1 MAKISLRSYI
11 REIDSLVDQERF
23 DEAIAHCR
31 HILSQFPKHID
42 TYRLLAKAYL
52 ERNQNSNA
60 ADIFQRVLSAIPDD
74 FVSHI
79 GMSLIREEEG
89 NLKAAVTHMERAFE
103 KQPYNNAIQ
112 EEIRRLYGKRDGV
125 EPSKVRLTQG
135 ALARMYLKGGLFSQ
149 GISELRSAISE
160 QPQRFDLKTLLA
172 EAYQEA
178 DHMGKAIEVA
188 STILKKFPF
197 NLTSNRILANTLKT
211 HDHPEEMA
219 ICRKRLYA
227 LSPYEAYVSEH
238 APTAEDVPDRAIEIE
253 RLDRSDYQ
261 QDFDIKPGEGVD
273 WATAFSKEP
282 EVQAKEAEEPV
293 PDWLAGEPDEDEVSQ
308 ESMSG
313 EESLSVPDQ
322 DSQKSEK
329 TSDVMEIED
338 EIEEEPVPD
347 WLAGEPDED
356 EISQESMTGEESL
369 SIPDQDSQKSEK
381 TSDEMEIEEEVEEE
395 PVPSWL
401 AGAAEEGADIE
412 SGQADEIIPEQ
423 ESSPPEDF
431 DKEED
436 MIYERDEEPVPD
448 WLAGKSDEDEPRE
461 EEITTSEETPSRSD
475 QETLTPSE
483 DYEEQEES
491 GTDRMEEA
499 SIPDW
504 MSEVGWEPSEGEIG
518 EPEEIYEEGMGHED
532 DLEPADIPEWLQ
544 QQTPTGTEAE
554 PPESPSREEP
564 DTSEDQA
571 TSAEKPPDDLF
582 QREDKDQDNIPA
594 WLTEEDI
601 DEPQPTSEIASE
613 QEPLST
619 EISPEREGFEEG
631 QKNTPEREI
640 EDFPAWLR
648 DIKSDEDEQE
658 TTVAWLNNLPDEPP
672 LRDED
677 ISALE
682 GEDFLESQSTIESME
697 DLNEPSWIKDL
708 SKASPSQETELDHE
722 ESEEPVFPDLPF
734 DSSTEE
740 VSTDKAGEKQDD
752 ESPEVSWEETAD
764 DFEEDPISKF
774 EMGEGLVSDQ
784 MGEKEESFPDWLAE
798 LDEEEPPQE
807 ARMDSELTEK
817 QAAEISEGTS
827 DMAPESALPE
837 PFSETMDEEQDI
849 QDWLEEEEEAQQP
862 GVSED
867 EPISEIQDSTTD
879 ERSHPTYPPEGEP
892 ASEEEEEIPDWM
904 GEVEPA
910 ERPESSAMD
919 ADEGKE
925 DTITS
930 DADQESETFPKKSD
944 LEEEEET
951 LAWLESLAERQ
962 GAEEDSFVTSAEQRA
977 DVKPPEIE
985 EEEIPEEMEEEI
997 PEAEMPDWLSELEPE
1012 KTDEMDKFEETHPE
1026 KEPPQKI
1033 TGETDQE
1040 REKSEEETLPD
1051 WLAEL
1056 ETKDKE
1062 TVFEDQEQVE
1072 QDFEEQITK
1081 PGTQTSEEPIP
1092 TTDENGE
1099 ELPEWLGELEREEEK
1114 DTEAAHIPPEEEE
1127 IQSTPSLEAAE
1138 DEEIVPPISGFD
1150 EDKDEDE
1157 AWLDSLSLSTDLEGE
1172 ETISPRE
1179 TSEEMPSQP
1188 DAEDL
1193 QEGLIAKKEEEVE
1206 TEDEEEEADWLAD
1219 LETADDQA
1227 REFISAE
1234 DAPESDESPESSFSE
1249 GMLKRLG
1256 EEEELE
1262 ESVSVDEEEKVPDWL
1277 VDFKEEE
1284 DPQETAVLWLRNF
1297 VEKGEDVDV
1306 KEEIRQYTDELD
1318 SDEIPEWMEDLQK
1331 EEDPT
1336 STAMLWLD
1344 KLENERRVAEVQK
1357 QEIQQEDTEDE
1368 TDWIAELEKE
1378 QERLKSE
1385 KSFEE
1390 TDDFDVDEGGW
1401 LADLEREES
1410 TASEKETKTPF
1421 SEESDAE
1428 EIAPDEEETP
1438 PWMLATS
1445 PLEGDLLTGDLTQDD
1460 QEEIPEW
1467 LSGET
1472 DAEQE
1477 IEEVEGQAEDDEYQ
1491 WLSAYKEEETSH
1503 EEKLDIN
1510 AAAISQLES
1519 ILGIS
1524 YQIAEGIVSYR
1535 ELNGP
1540 FEKIED
1546 LRDVPEIKD
1555 NQTIEILRSEVTLR
1569 VPESAVPEE
1578 KEYPKEEEKKSQP
1591 EEVSVVEDALENAR
1605 NMMASGGIDEALSIY
1620 ENMIEEK
1627 EKIEEVIDDLSEAT
1641 YEHPMNVSIIKT
1653 LGDAYMSIDKLQ
1665 EALDAYSKAED
1676 LLR

>member
-42 TYRLLAKAYL
+42 TYRLLGKAYL

-89 NLKAAVTHMERAFE
+89 NLKAAVSHMERAFE

-149 GISELRSAISE
+149 GISELRSALSE
-160 QPQRFDLKTLLA
+160 QPQRFDLRTLLA

-253 RLDRSDYQ
+253 RLDKSDFQ

-273 WATAFSKEP
+273 WAAAFSKEP
-282 EVQAKEAEEPV
+282 EVQAKEAEEAEEPV
-293 PDWLAGEPDEDEVSQ
+293 PDWLAGETDEDESPQ
-308 ESMSG
+308 ESITND
-313 EESLSVPDQ
+313 ESLSVQ
-322 DSQKSEK
+322 DKEPQKAEK
-329 TSDVMEIED
+329 TSGAMETED

-347 WLAGEPDED
+347 WLAG
-356 EISQESMTGEESL
+356 
-369 SIPDQDSQKSEK
+369 
-381 TSDEMEIEEEVEEE
+381 
-395 PVPSWL
+395 
-401 AGAAEEGADIE
+401 AAEDRTDIKA
-412 SGQADEIIPEQ
+412 GQPDEIIPDQ
-423 ESSPPEDF
+423 EPSPPEEPDM
-431 DKEED
+431 EED
-436 MIYERDEEPVPD
+436 MKHEKEEEPVPD
-448 WLAGKSDEDEPRE
+448 WLAGDADEGEPRE
-461 EEITTSEETPSRSD
+461 EEFSPSEEALSISD
-475 QETLTPSE
+475 QETLQPSE
-483 DYEEQEES
+483 ESIDQEKS
-491 GTDRMEEA
+491 DTDEMEEA
-499 SIPDW
+499 PIPGW
-504 MSEVGWEPSEGEIG
+504 MSEVGWEPSDGEIG
-518 EPEEIYEEGMGHED
+518 EPEDIYEESMEQD
-532 DLEPADIPEWLQ
+532 DELEPADIPEWLQ
-544 QQTPTGTEAE
+544 QQTPTAAETE
-554 PPESPSREEP
+554 PPEAPSREEP
-564 DTSEDQA
+564 DAPDDQVP
-571 TSAEKPPDDLF
+571 SAEKQSDDLS
-582 QREDKDQDNIPA
+582 QREDMDQDDIPA

-601 DEPQPTSEIASE
+601 DKPQTTSEVSSEEEPTSTATPPVREDFEEE
-613 QEPLST
+613 QE
-619 EISPEREGFEEG
+619 
-631 QKNTPEREI
+631 KTPESGT

-648 DIKSDEDEQE
+648 DIKSDEDKQE

-677 ISALE
+677 IAALE
-682 GEDFLESQSTIESME
+682 GEDFLESETRIESVD
-697 DLNEPSWIKDL
+697 DLNEPDWIKNL
-708 SKASPSQETELDHE
+708 SKTPPPQETELDHE
-722 ESEEPVFPDLPF
+722 EIEEPEFPDLPF

-740 VSTDKAGEKQDD
+740 ALTDEAGEKRD
-752 ESPEVSWEETAD
+752 EEPSEVSWEETPEE
-764 DFEEDPISKF
+764 FEEDPISKF

-798 LDEEEPPQE
+798 LDEEKPQQE
-807 ARMDSELTEK
+807 AMPDTELPEEKAADGSEDV
-817 QAAEISEGTS
+817 S
-827 DMAPESALPE
+827 DMTTE
-837 PFSETMDEEQDI
+837 PSLSKPVSETMEQEQEI
-849 QDWLEEEEEAQQP
+849 QEWLEEEDEEAQQP
-862 GVSED
+862 GVSKD
-867 EPISEIQDSTTD
+867 EPISESQDSTT
-879 ERSHPTYPPEGEP
+879 EEISTPTYPTEGKP
-892 ASEEEEEIPDWM
+892 FPEEEEDIPDWM
-904 GEVEPA
+904 GDLEPA
-910 ERPESSAMD
+910 ERPESAAID
-919 ADEGKE
+919 ADEDKE
-925 DTITS
+925 DAMTS
-930 DADQESETFPKKSD
+930 DVEQETEPFPQKSD
-944 LEEEEET
+944 LEEDET

-985 EEEIPEEMEEEI
+985 EEDIPEDMEEEI
-997 PEAEMPDWLSELEPE
+997 SEAEMPDWLSELEPE
-1012 KTDEMDKFEETHPE
+1012 KKDEVEEFQETHPDEGATQKDTVETGLE
-1026 KEPPQKI
+1026 KEK
-1033 TGETDQE
+1033 T
-1040 REKSEEETLPD
+1040 EEETLPD
-1051 WLAEL
+1051 WLSEL
-1056 ETKDKE
+1056 ETKEKE
-1062 TVFEDQEQVE
+1062 EVFEDQEPEDQDNKEQVSK
-1072 QDFEEQITK
+1072 QSM
-1081 PGTQTSEEPIP
+1081 QTSEQPIP
-1092 TTDENGE
+1092 TTE
-1099 ELPEWLGELEREEEK
+1099 ETEEALPEWLGELEKEEEK
-1114 DTEAAHIPPEEEE
+1114 DIEDTQTPSEGEETETIPSLKATEEEEE
-1127 IQSTPSLEAAE
+1127 I
-1138 DEEIVPPISGFD
+1138 PPISGFD
-1150 EDKDEDE
+1150 KDIEEDE
-1157 AWLDSLSLSTDLEGE
+1157 AWLDSLSLSQESDIE
-1172 ETISPRE
+1172 EAISPRE
-1179 TSEEMPSQP
+1179 TSEEVPPQP
-1188 DAEDL
+1188 DGEDL
-1193 QEGLIAKKEEEVE
+1193 QEGFITKKEERVEKKEEE
-1206 TEDEEEEADWLAD
+1206 EEEAADWLAD

-1227 REFISAE
+1227 REFMAAE
-1234 DAPESDESPESSFSE
+1234 DAPEIAEPSDSSFSE

-1262 ESVSVDEEEKVPDWL
+1262 ESVPVDEEEKVPDWL

-1331 EEDPT
+1331 DEDPT

-1344 KLENERRVAEVQK
+1344 KLESEQRDAEAQK
-1357 QEIQQEDTEDE
+1357 QEIEEDKDDE

-1378 QERLKSE
+1378 QERLESE
-1385 KSFEE
+1385 KTFEE

-1410 TASEKETKTPF
+1410 VPSEKDTKTPF
-1421 SEESDAE
+1421 SEETDFE
-1428 EIAPDEEETP
+1428 EKESDEEETP

-1472 DAEQE
+1472 EAEQE
-1477 IEEVEGQAEDDEYQ
+1477 AEEVEGQAEDDEYQ
-1491 WLSAYKEEETSH
+1491 WLSAYKDEKTTQK
-1503 EEKLDIN
+1503 EKLNIN
-1510 AAAISQLES
+1510 VAAISQLES

-1546 LRDVPEIKD
+1546 LKDVPEIKD

-1578 KEYPKEEEKKSQP
+1578 KDYPKEEEKKSQP
-1591 EEVSVVEDALENAR
+1591 EEVSDVEDTLENAR
-1605 NMMASGGIDEALSIY
+1605 NMMASGEIDEALSIY

-1627 EKIEEVIDDLSEAT
+1627 EKIEEVIDELSEAT

>member
-178 DHMGKAIEVA
+178 NHMGKAIEVA

-253 RLDRSDYQ
+253 RLDRTDFQ

-273 WATAFSKEP
+273 WATAFSNEP

-293 PDWLAGEPDEDEVSQ
+293 PDWLAGEPDEDE
-308 ESMSG
+308 
-313 EESLSVPDQ
+313 
-322 DSQKSEK
+322 
-329 TSDVMEIED
+329 T
-338 EIEEEPVPD
+338 
-347 WLAGEPDED
+347 
-356 EISQESMTGEESL
+356 SQESMTGEDSP
-369 SIPDQDSQKSEK
+369 SIPDQESQKSEK
-381 TSDEMEIEEEVEEE
+381 TSDEMEIEEEIEEE
-395 PVPSWL
+395 PVPDWL
-401 AGAAEEGADIE
+401 AGAAEDGDDIE
-412 SGQADEIIPEQ
+412 SGEAEKSIPDQ
-423 ESSPPEDF
+423 GSSPPEDF

-436 MIYERDEEPVPD
+436 MEYERDEEPVPD
-448 WLAGKSDEDEPRE
+448 WLAGKTDEDEPRE
-461 EEITTSEETPSRSD
+461 EDITTSEETPSSSD
-475 QETLTPSE
+475 QETLEPGE

-499 SIPDW
+499 SIPGW

-518 EPEEIYEEGMGHED
+518 EPEEIYEEGIGHED

-544 QQTPTGTEAE
+544 QQTPTGAEAAPAE
-554 PPESPSREEP
+554 APSMEEP
-564 DTSEDQA
+564 DTPEDQV

-582 QREDKDQDNIPA
+582 QQEDKDQDNIPA

-613 QEPLST
+613 QEPPST
-619 EISPEREGFEEG
+619 EAPPVREGFEEG
-631 QKNTPEREI
+631 QKKTPEREI
-640 EDFPAWLR
+640 EDFPAWLK
-648 DIKSDEDEQE
+648 DIKSDEDKQE
-658 TTVAWLNNLPDEPP
+658 TTVAWLNNLPEEPP

-682 GEDFLESQSTIESME
+682 GEDFLESQSTVEPME

-722 ESEEPVFPDLPF
+722 VSEEPVFPDLPF

-740 VSTDKAGEKQDD
+740 VLTDEAGEKPD
-752 ESPEVSWEETAD
+752 EGSSEVSWEETPD

-784 MGEKEESFPDWLAE
+784 LGEKEESFPDWLAE
-798 LDEEEPPQE
+798 LDEEEPQQE
-807 ARMDSELTEK
+807 EIMDSELPEEE
-817 QAAEISEGTS
+817 AAEISESTS
-827 DMAPESALPE
+827 DMAPESSLPE
-837 PFSETMDEEQDI
+837 PFSDKMDEEQDI
-849 QDWLEEEEEAQQP
+849 QAWLEEEEEAQQP
-862 GVSED
+862 GISKD

-879 ERSHPTYPPEGEP
+879 ERSHPTYPTEGEP
-892 ASEEEEEIPDWM
+892 SSEDEEEIPDWM

-910 ERPESSAMD
+910 ERSESAAMD
-919 ADEGKE
+919 AVEEKE

-930 DADQESETFPKKSD
+930 DAVQEPEPFPEKAD
-944 LEEEEET
+944 LEEEET

-985 EEEIPEEMEEEI
+985 EEEMPEEREEEI
-997 PEAEMPDWLSELEPE
+997 SEAEMPDWLSELEPE
-1012 KTDEMDKFEETHPE
+1012 KTDEVEKFEETHPE
-1026 KEPPQKI
+1026 EGPPQKI
-1033 TGETDQE
+1033 TGETVQE
-1040 REKSEEETLPD
+1040 MEKTEDEALPD

-1062 TVFEDQEQVE
+1062 TVFEDQDHVD
-1072 QDFEEQITK
+1072 QDFEEQISK
-1081 PGTQTSEEPIP
+1081 PSTQASEEPIP
-1092 TTDENGE
+1092 TTEETRE
-1099 ELPEWLGELEREEEK
+1099 ELPEWLGELEKQEEK
-1114 DTEAAHIPPEEEE
+1114 ETEATHIPPEEEE
-1127 IQSTPSLEAAE
+1127 IQPTPSLEGAE
-1138 DEEIVPPISGFD
+1138 DEEVIPPISGFD
-1150 EDKDEDE
+1150 EDIDEDE
-1157 AWLDSLSLSTDLEGE
+1157 AWLASLSLSTELEGE

-1179 TSEEMPSQP
+1179 TSEEMPPRP
-1188 DAEDL
+1188 DTEEA
-1193 QEGLIAKKEEEVE
+1193 QEGFVPEKKEKVE
-1206 TEDEEEEADWLAD
+1206 TEDEEEADWLAD

-1234 DAPESDESPESSFSE
+1234 DAPESDESPGSSFSE

-1256 EEEELE
+1256 EEEEPE
-1262 ESVSVDEEEKVPDWL
+1262 ESVSVDEDEKVPDWL

-1344 KLENERRVAEVQK
+1344 KLENERRAAEVQK
-1357 QEIQQEDTEDE
+1357 QEIQKEDTDDE

-1410 TASEKETKTPF
+1410 SASEKETKTPF
-1421 SEESDAE
+1421 SEESDSE
-1428 EIAPDEEETP
+1428 VKGPDEEETP

-1472 DAEQE
+1472 EAEQKV
-1477 IEEVEGQAEDDEYQ
+1477 EEVEEQTGDDEYQ
-1491 WLSAYKEEETSH
+1491 WLSAYKEEEASQ

-1578 KEYPKEEEKKSQP
+1578 KEYPKEEEKESQP
-1591 EEVSVVEDALENAR
+1591 EEVSDVGDRLENAR
-1605 NMMASGGIDEALSIY
+1605 NMMASGEIDEALSIY
-1620 ENMIEEK
+1620 ENMIEER
-1627 EKIEEVIDDLSEAT
+1627 EKIEQVIDDLSEAT

>member
-42 TYRLLAKAYL
+42 TYRLLGKAYL

-89 NLKAAVTHMERAFE
+89 NLKAAVSHMERAFE

-149 GISELRSAISE
+149 GISELRSALSE
-160 QPQRFDLKTLLA
+160 QPQRFDLRTLLA

-238 APTAEDVPDRAIEIE
+238 APTADDVPDRAIEIQK
-253 RLDRSDYQ
+253 LDRSDFQ

-273 WATAFSKEP
+273 WAAAFSNEP

-293 PDWLAGEPDEDEVSQ
+293 PDWLAGETDEGESSQ
-308 ESMSG
+308 ESITTD
-313 EESLSVPDQ
+313 ESLSVQ
-322 DSQKSEK
+322 DKEPQKTEK
-329 TSDVMEIED
+329 ISGAMETED

-347 WLAGEPDED
+347 WLAGAAEDGADIESGQAD
-356 EISQESMTGEESL
+356 EILPEQESSPPEEFE
-369 SIPDQDSQKSEK
+369 KSEDMK
-381 TSDEMEIEEEVEEE
+381 DEMEEE
-395 PVPSWL
+395 PVPDWL
-401 AGAAEEGADIE
+401 AGAAEDKADIE

-423 ESSPPEDF
+423 ESAPPEDI
-431 DKEED
+431 DKEEGMKD
-436 MIYERDEEPVPD
+436 EREEKPVPD
-448 WLAGKSDEDEPRE
+448 WLAGDADDYEPQE
-461 EEITTSEETPSRSD
+461 EEFKPTEETLSISD
-475 QETLTPSE
+475 QETLE
-483 DYEEQEES
+483 DSEES
-491 GTDRMEEA
+491 IDQEKIGADEMEEA
-499 SIPDW
+499 SIPGW
-504 MSEVGWEPSEGEIG
+504 MSEVGWEPSDGEIG
-518 EPEEIYEEGMGHED
+518 EPEDIYEEGMDQED
-532 DLEPADIPEWLQ
+532 ELEPADIPEWLQ
-544 QQTPTGTEAE
+544 QQTPTDAEAE
-554 PPESPSREEP
+554 PPEAPSREESDIP
-564 DTSEDQA
+564 DDQVP
-571 TSAEKPPDDLF
+571 SAQKQPDDLS
-582 QREDKDQDNIPA
+582 QGEDMDQDDIPA

-601 DEPQPTSEIASE
+601 DKPQPTSEVASE
-613 QEPLST
+613 EEPTST
-619 EISPEREGFEEG
+619 ATPPVREDFEEE
-631 QKNTPEREI
+631 QEKTPGSGT

-648 DIKSDEDEQE
+648 DIKSDEDKQE

-677 ISALE
+677 IAALE
-682 GEDFLESQSTIESME
+682 GEDFLESESTIESMD
-697 DLNEPSWIKDL
+697 DLNEPDWIKNL
-708 SKASPSQETELDHE
+708 SKTPPSQETELDHE
-722 ESEEPVFPDLPF
+722 ESEEPEFPDLPF

-740 VSTDKAGEKQDD
+740 ALTDEAGEKRD
-752 ESPEVSWEETAD
+752 EEPSEVSWEESPEE
-764 DFEEDPISKF
+764 FEEDPISKF

-798 LDEEEPPQE
+798 LDEEEPQQE
-807 ARMDSELTEK
+807 AEPDSELPEE
-817 QAAEISEGTS
+817 QAADVSDGVS
-827 DMAPESALPE
+827 DMAPEPSLSKPV
-837 PFSETMDEEQDI
+837 SEAIDEEQEI
-849 QDWLEEEEEAQQP
+849 PGWLEEEDEEAQQP
-862 GVSED
+862 GINKY
-867 EPISEIQDSTTD
+867 EPISESQDSTTE
-879 ERSHPTYPPEGEP
+879 ERAHPTYSTEGKP
-892 ASEEEEEIPDWM
+892 SPEEEEEIPDWM
-904 GEVEPA
+904 GDLEPA
-910 ERPESSAMD
+910 ERPESAAID
-919 ADEGKE
+919 ADEDKE
-925 DTITS
+925 DVITS
-930 DADQESETFPKKSD
+930 DVKQETELFPQKSD

-962 GAEEDSFVTSAEQRA
+962 GAEKDSFVTSAEQRA
-977 DVKPPEIE
+977 DVKPPETE
-985 EEEIPEEMEEEI
+985 EEVAPEVMEEEI
-997 PEAEMPDWLSELEPE
+997 SKAEMPDWLSELEPE
-1012 KTDEMDKFEETHPE
+1012 KADEEEEFQERHPE
-1026 KEPPQKI
+1026 EGPSQKD
-1033 TGETDQE
+1033 TAETVHE
-1040 REKSEEETLPD
+1040 TEKAEEETLPD

-1056 ETKDKE
+1056 EPKE
-1062 TVFEDQEQVE
+1062 REAVFEDQEPEDQDIREQVS
-1072 QDFEEQITK
+1072 K
-1081 PGTQTSEEPIP
+1081 PSMQTSEEPIP
-1092 TTDENGE
+1092 TTE
-1099 ELPEWLGELEREEEK
+1099 ETEEALPDWLGELEREEEK
-1114 DTEAAHIPPEEEE
+1114 DIEDTQTPSGGKETESIPSLKAAEEKEE
-1127 IQSTPSLEAAE
+1127 I
-1138 DEEIVPPISGFD
+1138 PPISGFD
-1150 EDKDEDE
+1150 KDIEEDE
-1157 AWLDSLSLSTDLEGE
+1157 AWLDSLSLSQKSDIE
-1172 ETISPRE
+1172 EAISPRE
-1179 TSEEMPSQP
+1179 TSEEIPPQP
-1188 DAEDL
+1188 DGEDL
-1193 QEGLIAKKEEEVE
+1193 QEDFLTKKEEM
-1206 TEDEEEEADWLAD
+1206 TEAEEEEEEAADWLAD

-1227 REFISAE
+1227 REFMAAE
-1234 DAPESDESPESSFSE
+1234 DAPERAEPSESSFSE

-1262 ESVSVDEEEKVPDWL
+1262 ESAPVDEEEKVPDWL

-1344 KLENERRVAEVQK
+1344 KLESEQRDTEVQK
-1357 QEIQQEDTEDE
+1357 LEIQEEDTDDE

-1378 QERLKSE
+1378 QERLESE

-1410 TASEKETKTPF
+1410 VASEKETKTPF
-1421 SEESDAE
+1421 SEETDFE
-1428 EIAPDEEETP
+1428 EKESDEEETP

-1472 DAEQE
+1472 EAEQE
-1477 IEEVEGQAEDDEYQ
+1477 EEEVEGQGEDDEYQ
-1491 WLSAYKEEETSH
+1491 WLSAYREEETTQK
-1503 EEKLDIN
+1503 EKLNIN
-1510 AAAISQLES
+1510 VAAISQLES

-1546 LRDVPEIKD
+1546 LKDVPEITD

-1591 EEVSVVEDALENAR
+1591 EEVSDVEDTLKNAR
-1605 NMMASGGIDEALSIY
+1605 NMMASGEIDQALSIY

-1627 EKIEEVIDDLSEAT
+1627 ENIEEVIEELSEAT

-1653 LGDAYMSIDKLQ
+1653 LGDAYMSTDKLQ